1 MHLDQSIDGTI
12 SSMLKIDASYLSI
25 NIDMVNN
32 LEENIKLLKKKDL
45 IMTRYFYDYLSDD
58 AKNI

>member
-1 MHLDQSIDGTI
+1 MNLGQSIDGTI
-12 SSMLKIDASYLSI
+12 SSILKIDASYLSI

-58 AKNI
+58 AKKI

>member
-58 AKNI
+58 AKKI